1 MSIHRSLFGHAI
13 VLLCVG
19 LQAACG
25 GSSGPVTLT
34 MSIDP
39 TTITLGQS
47 ATITWEWKTPDGGD
61 CYASGAWHGI
71 KKSKNSNVVTPTQT
85 GTLIYTLECVESIN
99 SASNRSRTMSVT
111 LIVNAVADFTLASV
125 DRATAV
131 NYEFTTI
138 DVPGADRTEA
148 YGINNAGHI
157 VGLFF
162 DATGQHGFVKDGNDY
177 VVIDV
182 GIDGTSAFGINDVR
196 QIVGIASDQGFL
208 KDGDNVVS
216 IAIPSS
222 NFTVASDI
230 NNVGGVAGT
239 FNDDFGTHGFFKDGD
254 NFIPI
259 DGPEALF
266 TEATGINDSGE
277 IVGNYI
283 SSVGSFQAFKLSGGL
298 LSVIQAPAATLTEAG
313 DINQHGHVVGSFVDP
328 NGVVHGFVMSDS
340 EITIVDAPDAASPNF
355 TQAKGINDAGSLVG
369 WFDEGGGK
377 VHGFLAIPVGMT
389 VVAIDIAPRNKQN
402 AINAR
407 SGGQIWVGILSEID
421 AAHAFD
427 PVSQVD
433 TSTVKFGPEGAELTQ
448 FKVRDINSDGLLDL
462 VLQFQLG
469 GTGIDCGDTQATL
482 TGATFGGQQ
491 FSGTDSV
498 KTIGCK

>member
-1 MSIHRSLFGHAI
+1 M
-13 VLLCVG
+13 
-19 LQAACG
+19 
-25 GSSGPVTLT
+25 
-34 MSIDP
+34 
-39 TTITLGQS
+39 
-47 ATITWEWKTPDGGD
+47 
-61 CYASGAWHGI
+61 
-71 KKSKNSNVVTPTQT
+71 
-85 GTLIYTLECVESIN
+85 
-99 SASNRSRTMSVT
+99 
-111 LIVNAVADFTLASV
+111 
-125 DRATAV
+125 
-131 NYEFTTI
+131 
-138 DVPGADRTEA
+138 
-148 YGINNAGHI
+148 
-157 VGLFF
+157 
-162 DATGQHGFVKDGNDY
+162 
-177 VVIDV
+177 
-182 GIDGTSAFGINDVR
+182 
-196 QIVGIASDQGFL
+196 
-208 KDGDNVVS
+208 
-216 IAIPSS
+216 
-222 NFTVASDI
+222 
-230 NNVGGVAGT
+230 
-239 FNDDFGTHGFFKDGD
+239 
-254 NFIPI
+254 
-259 DGPEALF
+259 F

-298 LSVIQAPAATLTEAG
+298 LSVIQPPAATLTEAG
-313 DINQHGHVVGSFVDP
+313 DINQHGQVVGSFVDP

-340 EITIVDAPDAASPNF
+340 GSPIVDAPDAASPNF
-355 TQAKGINDAGSLVG
+355 TQAKGINDSGSLVG

-433 TSTVKFGPEGAELTQ
+433 TSSVKFGPEGAELTQ

-491 FSGTDSV
+491 YRGTDSV